1 MIDTTKNFAVATLS
15 TGYNAT
21 ATSIVLTAGNGAKFP
36 DSLNGYNVS
45 WWNSTDYSSPDE
57 DPNVE
62 IVRVIGKSTDTLTI
76 VRGQEGTSATVKN
89 ITLKEYKIALTL
101 TSKTIQDID
110 ELASLKPLG
119 AYAFLNSSGAYADTP
134 VMPSNFHVKGN
145 FTVFKRFS
153 GNTAAFNSGYVD
165 VQNDAGDRIWIFSQG
180 YTFRIRV
187 DVAGVREFDFSEATS
202 VNFPGSPGKV
212 DCFVEVDMDL
222 KQVRLSYDGYTNSY
236 SVPELGDVKDSVFTY
251 NRADLSA
258 YRDGVKSWYMLT
270 GLYNHGSI
278 DSIFGSANENA
289 LPQRRSK
296 NVSVGKQLVTTQPT
310 EMYIFGSYRD
320 FVDGKINITATQI
333 NTWEYMRN
341 DWVLN
346 DTLARYGSAALTM
359 TFSMDVVSGS
369 MDFRASGGAPT
380 HYLFRAVEKDTGV
393 VIEARNVQS
402 SSADLETLPVGRW
415 AITMQF
421 AQSSDYSTVIYM
433 IAANNN
439 EVDTEITVYQDF
451 ELYTAAVVLAA
462 LPQMADYEQI
472 YCPFSK
478 ALLSGAWSLSP
489 TY

>member
-1 MIDTTKNFAVATLS
+1 MAWKFNPFTGKLDYFEAGGSTNWGDITGTLS
-15 TGYNAT
+15 DQTDLQDA
-21 ATSIVLTAGNGAKFP
+21 LDAKQ
-36 DSLNGYNVS
+36 
-45 WWNSTDYSSPDE
+45 
-57 DPNVE
+57 
-62 IVRVIGKSTDTLTI
+62 DTLVSATNIKTI
-76 VRGQEGTSATVKN
+76 NGTSLLGEGDVA
-89 ITLKEYKIALTL
+89 I
-101 TSKTIQDID
+101 SGTISDD
-110 ELASLKPLG
+110 EKAISLQKPLG
-119 AYAFLNSSGAYADTP
+119 AYAFLEGSSAYADTP
-134 VMPSNFHVKGN
+134 VMPSNFQVKGN
-145 FTVFKRFS
+145 FTVFKRF
-153 GNTAAFNSGYVD
+153 GANTSAYNAGFVD
-165 VQNDAGDRIWIFSQG
+165 VQNDAGDRIQIYNQG
-180 YTFRIRV
+180 YTFRIKV
-187 DVAGVREFDFSEATS
+187 SDANTEVFSFSEAS
-202 VNFPGSPGKV
+202 SSNFPSPGKI
-212 DCFVEVDMDL
+212 DCFIEVDFDL
-222 KQVRLSYDGYTNSY
+222 KQVRVSYDGYSNSH
-236 SVPELGDVKDSVFTY
+236 SVPELDDIKDSVFTY

-310 EMYIFGSYRD
+310 EMYIFGAYRD

-333 NTWEYMRN
+333 NTWEYMRT

-380 HYLFRAVEKDTGV
+380 HYLFRAIEKDTGV

-451 ELYTAAVVLAA
+451 ELYTAAVVLSA
-462 LPQMADYEQI
+462 LPQMADYDQI

>member
-1 MIDTTKNFAVATLS
+1 MAWKFNPFTGKLDYFEAGGSTNWGDITGTLS
-15 TGYNAT
+15 DQTDLQDA
-21 ATSIVLTAGNGAKFP
+21 LDAKQ
-36 DSLNGYNVS
+36 
-45 WWNSTDYSSPDE
+45 
-57 DPNVE
+57 
-62 IVRVIGKSTDTLTI
+62 DTLVSATNIKTI
-76 VRGQEGTSATVKN
+76 NGTSLLGEGDVA
-89 ITLKEYKIALTL
+89 I
-101 TSKTIQDID
+101 SGTISDD
-110 ELASLKPLG
+110 EKAISLQKPLG
-119 AYAFLNSSGAYADTP
+119 AYAFLEGSSAYADTP
-134 VMPSNFHVKGN
+134 VMPSNFQVKGN
-145 FTVFKRFS
+145 FTVFKRF
-153 GNTAAFNSGYVD
+153 GANTSAYNAGFVD
-165 VQNDAGDRIWIFSQG
+165 VQNDAGDRIQIYNQG
-180 YTFRIRV
+180 YTFRIKV
-187 DVAGVREFDFSEATS
+187 SDANTEVFSFSEAS
-202 VNFPGSPGKV
+202 SSNFPSPGKI
-212 DCFVEVDMDL
+212 DCFIEVDFDL
-222 KQVRLSYDGYTNSY
+222 KQVRVSYDGYSNSH
-236 SVPELGDVKDSVFTY
+236 SVPELDDIKDSVFTY

-310 EMYIFGSYRD
+310 EMYIFGAYRD

-333 NTWEYMRN
+333 NTWEYMRT

-346 DTLARYGSAALTM
+346 NTLARYGSAALTM

-402 SSADLETLPVGRW
+402 SSEDLETLPVGRW

-451 ELYTAAVVLAA
+451 ELYTAAVVLSA
-462 LPQMADYEQI
+462 LPQMADYDQI

>member
-1 MIDTTKNFAVATLS
+1 MAWKFNPFTGKLDYFEAGGSTNWGDITGTLS
-15 TGYNAT
+15 DQTD
-21 ATSIVLTAGNGAKFP
+21 LQGALDAKQ
-36 DSLNGYNVS
+36 
-45 WWNSTDYSSPDE
+45 
-57 DPNVE
+57 
-62 IVRVIGKSTDTLTI
+62 DTLVSATNIKTI
-76 VRGQEGTSATVKN
+76 NGTSLLGEGDVA
-89 ITLKEYKIALTL
+89 I
-101 TSKTIQDID
+101 SGTISDAEKAI
-110 ELASLKPLG
+110 SLQKPLG
-119 AYAFLNSSGAYADTP
+119 AYAFLKGSGAYADTP

-145 FTVFKRFS
+145 FTVFKRF
-153 GNTAAFNSGYVD
+153 GANTSAYNAGFVD
-165 VQNDAGDRIWIFSQG
+165 VQNDAGDRIQIYNQG
-180 YTFRIRV
+180 YTFRIKV
-187 DVAGVREFDFSEATS
+187 SDANTEVFSFSEAS
-202 VNFPGSPGKV
+202 SSNFPSPGKI
-212 DCFVEVDMDL
+212 DCFIEVDFDL
-222 KQVRLSYDGYTNSY
+222 KQVRVSYDGYSNSH
-236 SVPELGDVKDSVFTY
+236 SVPELDDIKDSVFTY

-258 YRDGVKSWYMLT
+258 YKDGVKSWYMLT

-310 EMYIFGSYRD
+310 KMYIFGSYRD

-333 NTWEYMRN
+333 NTWEYMRT

-369 MDFRASGGAPT
+369 MDFRASGGANT
-380 HYLFRAVEKDTGV
+380 HYLFRAIEKDTGV
-393 VIEARNVQS
+393 VIEARNVRS
-402 SSADLETLPVGRW
+402 STANLETLPVGRW

-421 AQSSDYSTVIYM
+421 AQSSDYATVIYM

>member
-76 VRGQEGTSATVKN
+76 VRGQEGTTATVKN

-119 AYAFLNSSGAYADTP
+119 AYAFLKSSGSYADTP
-134 VMPSNFHVKGN
+134 VMPINFQVKGN
-145 FTVFKRFS
+145 FTMFKRF
-153 GNTAAFNSGYVD
+153 GANTSAYNAGFVD
-165 VQNDAGDRIWIFSQG
+165 VQNDAGDRIQIYNQG
-180 YTFRIRV
+180 YTFRIKV
-187 DVAGVREFDFSEATS
+187 SDANTEVFSFSEAS
-202 VNFPGSPGKV
+202 SSNFPSPGKI
-212 DCFVEVDMDL
+212 DCFIEVDFDL
-222 KQVRLSYDGYTNSY
+222 KQVRVSYDGYSNSH
-236 SVPELGDVKDSVFTY
+236 SVPELDNIKDSVFTY

-258 YRDGVKSWYMLT
+258 YKDGVKSWYMLT

-310 EMYIFGSYRD
+310 KMYIFGSYRD

-333 NTWEYMRN
+333 NTWEYMRT

-369 MDFRASGGAPT
+369 MDFRASGGANT
-380 HYLFRAVEKDTGV
+380 HYLFRAIEKDTGV
-393 VIEARNVQS
+393 VIEARNVRS
-402 SSADLETLPVGRW
+402 STANLETLPVGRW

-421 AQSSDYSTVIYM
+421 AQSSDYATVIYM

>member
-1 MIDTTKNFAVATLS
+1 MAWKFNPFTGKLDYFEAGGSTNWGDITGTLS
-15 TGYNAT
+15 DQTDLQDA
-21 ATSIVLTAGNGAKFP
+21 LDAKQ
-36 DSLNGYNVS
+36 
-45 WWNSTDYSSPDE
+45 
-57 DPNVE
+57 
-62 IVRVIGKSTDTLTI
+62 DTLVSATNIKTI
-76 VRGQEGTSATVKN
+76 NGTSLLGEGDVA
-89 ITLKEYKIALTL
+89 I
-101 TSKTIQDID
+101 SGTISDD
-110 ELASLKPLG
+110 EKAISLQKPLG
-119 AYAFLNSSGAYADTP
+119 AYAFLEGSSAYADTP
-134 VMPSNFHVKGN
+134 VMPSNFQVKGN
-145 FTVFKRFS
+145 FTVFKRF
-153 GNTAAFNSGYVD
+153 GANTSAYNAGFVD
-165 VQNDAGDRIWIFSQG
+165 VQNDAGDRIQIYNQG
-180 YTFRIRV
+180 YTFRIKV
-187 DVAGVREFDFSEATS
+187 SDANTEVFSFSEAS
-202 VNFPGSPGKV
+202 SSNFPSPGKI
-212 DCFVEVDMDL
+212 DCFIEVDFDL
-222 KQVRLSYDGYTNSY
+222 KQVRVSYDGYSNSH
-236 SVPELGDVKDSVFTY
+236 SVPELDDIKDSVFTY

-310 EMYIFGSYRD
+310 EMYIFGAYRD

-333 NTWEYMRN
+333 NTWEYMRT

-346 DTLARYGSAALTM
+346 NTLARYGSAALTM

-380 HYLFRAVEKDTGV
+380 HYLFRAIEKDTGV

-415 AITMQF
+415 AITIQF
-421 AQSSDYSTVIYM
+421 SQSQDYGSVIYM

-439 EVDTEITVYQDF
+439 EIDTEITVYQDF
-451 ELYTAAVVLAA
+451 ELYTAAVVLSA
-462 LPQMADYEQI
+462 LPQMADYDQI

>member
-1 MIDTTKNFAVATLS
+1 MAWKFNPFTGKLDYFEAGGSTNWGDITGTLS
-15 TGYNAT
+15 DQTDLQDA
-21 ATSIVLTAGNGAKFP
+21 LDAKQ
-36 DSLNGYNVS
+36 
-45 WWNSTDYSSPDE
+45 
-57 DPNVE
+57 
-62 IVRVIGKSTDTLTI
+62 DTLVSATNIKTI
-76 VRGQEGTSATVKN
+76 NGTSLLGEGDVA
-89 ITLKEYKIALTL
+89 I
-101 TSKTIQDID
+101 SGTISDD
-110 ELASLKPLG
+110 EKAISLQKPLG
-119 AYAFLNSSGAYADTP
+119 AYAFLEGSSAYADTP
-134 VMPSNFHVKGN
+134 VMPSNFQVKGN
-145 FTVFKRFS
+145 FTVFKRF
-153 GNTAAFNSGYVD
+153 GANTSAYNAGFVD
-165 VQNDAGDRIWIFSQG
+165 VQNDAGDRIQIYNQG
-180 YTFRIRV
+180 YTFRIKV
-187 DVAGVREFDFSEATS
+187 SDANTEVFSFSEAS
-202 VNFPGSPGKV
+202 SSNFPSPGKI
-212 DCFVEVDMDL
+212 DCFIEVDFDL
-222 KQVRLSYDGYTNSY
+222 KQVRVSYDGYSNSH
-236 SVPELGDVKDSVFTY
+236 SVPELDDIKDSVFTY

-310 EMYIFGSYRD
+310 EMYIFGAYRD

-333 NTWEYMRN
+333 NTWEYMRT

-346 DTLARYGSAALTM
+346 NTLARYGSAALTM

>member
-1 MIDTTKNFAVATLS
+1 MAWKFNPFTGKLDYFEAGGSTNWGDITGTLS
-15 TGYNAT
+15 DQTDLQDA
-21 ATSIVLTAGNGAKFP
+21 LDAKQ
-36 DSLNGYNVS
+36 
-45 WWNSTDYSSPDE
+45 
-57 DPNVE
+57 
-62 IVRVIGKSTDTLTI
+62 DTLVSATNIKTI
-76 VRGQEGTSATVKN
+76 NGTSLLGEGDVA
-89 ITLKEYKIALTL
+89 I
-101 TSKTIQDID
+101 SGTISDAEKAI
-110 ELASLKPLG
+110 SLQKPLG
-119 AYAFLNSSGAYADTP
+119 AYAFLNGSSQFADTT
-134 VMPSNFHVKGN
+134 VMPSNFQVKGN
-145 FTVFKRFS
+145 FTVFKRF
-153 GNTAAFNSGYVD
+153 GANTSAYNAGFVD
-165 VQNDAGDRIWIFSQG
+165 VQNDAGDRIQIYNQG
-180 YTFRIRV
+180 YTFRIKV
-187 DVAGVREFDFSEATS
+187 SDANTEVFSFSEAS
-202 VNFPGSPGKV
+202 SSNFPSPGKI
-212 DCFVEVDMDL
+212 DCFIEVDFDL
-222 KQVRLSYDGYTNSY
+222 KQVRVSYDGYSNSH
-236 SVPELGDVKDSVFTY
+236 SVPELDDIKDSVFTY

-310 EMYIFGSYRD
+310 EMYIFGAYRD

-333 NTWEYMRN
+333 NTWEYMRT

-346 DTLARYGSAALTM
+346 NTLARYGSAALTM

-402 SSADLETLPVGRW
+402 SSEDLETLPVGRW

-451 ELYTAAVVLAA
+451 ELYTAAVVLSA
-462 LPQMADYEQI
+462 LPQMADYDQI

>member
-1 MIDTTKNFAVATLS
+1 MAWKFNPFTGKLDYFEAGGSTNWGDITGTLS
-15 TGYNAT
+15 DQTDLQDA
-21 ATSIVLTAGNGAKFP
+21 LDAKQ
-36 DSLNGYNVS
+36 
-45 WWNSTDYSSPDE
+45 
-57 DPNVE
+57 
-62 IVRVIGKSTDTLTI
+62 DTLVSATNIKTI
-76 VRGQEGTSATVKN
+76 NGTSLLGEGDVA
-89 ITLKEYKIALTL
+89 I
-101 TSKTIQDID
+101 SGTISDD
-110 ELASLKPLG
+110 EKAISLQKPLG
-119 AYAFLNSSGAYADTP
+119 AYAFLEGSSAYADTP
-134 VMPSNFHVKGN
+134 VMPSNFQVKGN
-145 FTVFKRFS
+145 FTVFKRF
-153 GNTAAFNSGYVD
+153 GANTSAYNAGFVD
-165 VQNDAGDRIWIFSQG
+165 VQNDAGDRIQIYNQG
-180 YTFRIRV
+180 YTFRIKV
-187 DVAGVREFDFSEATS
+187 SDANTEVFSFSEAS
-202 VNFPGSPGKV
+202 SSNFPSPGKI
-212 DCFVEVDMDL
+212 DCFIEVDFDL
-222 KQVRLSYDGYTNSY
+222 KQVRVSYDGYSNSH
-236 SVPELGDVKDSVFTY
+236 SVPELDDIKDSVFTY

-310 EMYIFGSYRD
+310 EMYIFGAYRD

-451 ELYTAAVVLAA
+451 ELYTAAVVLSA
-462 LPQMADYEQI
+462 LPQMADYDQI

>member
-1 MIDTTKNFAVATLS
+1 MAWKFNPFTGKLDYFEAGGSTNWGDITGTLS
-15 TGYNAT
+15 DQTDLQDA
-21 ATSIVLTAGNGAKFP
+21 LDAKQ
-36 DSLNGYNVS
+36 
-45 WWNSTDYSSPDE
+45 
-57 DPNVE
+57 
-62 IVRVIGKSTDTLTI
+62 DTLVSATNIKTI
-76 VRGQEGTSATVKN
+76 NGTSLLGEGDVA
-89 ITLKEYKIALTL
+89 I
-101 TSKTIQDID
+101 SGTISDAEKAI
-110 ELASLKPLG
+110 SLQKPLG
-119 AYAFLNSSGAYADTP
+119 AYAFLNGSSQFADTT
-134 VMPSNFHVKGN
+134 VMPSNFQVKGN
-145 FTVFKRFS
+145 FTVFKRF
-153 GNTAAFNSGYVD
+153 GANTSAYNAGFVD
-165 VQNDAGDRIWIFSQG
+165 VQNDAGDRIQIYNQG
-180 YTFRIRV
+180 YTFRIKV
-187 DVAGVREFDFSEATS
+187 SDANTEVFSFSEAS
-202 VNFPGSPGKV
+202 SSNFPSPGKI
-212 DCFVEVDMDL
+212 DCFIEVDFDL
-222 KQVRLSYDGYTNSY
+222 KQVRVSYDGYSNSH
-236 SVPELGDVKDSVFTY
+236 SVPELDDIKDSVFTY

-310 EMYIFGSYRD
+310 EMYIFGAYRD

-333 NTWEYMRN
+333 NTWEYMRT

-380 HYLFRAVEKDTGV
+380 HYLFRAIEKDTGV

-462 LPQMADYEQI
+462 LPQMADYDQI

>member
-1 MIDTTKNFAVATLS
+1 MAWKFNPFTGKLDYFEAGGSTNWGDITGTLS
-15 TGYNAT
+15 DQTDLQDA
-21 ATSIVLTAGNGAKFP
+21 LDAKQ
-36 DSLNGYNVS
+36 
-45 WWNSTDYSSPDE
+45 
-57 DPNVE
+57 
-62 IVRVIGKSTDTLTI
+62 DTLVSATNIKTI
-76 VRGQEGTSATVKN
+76 NGTSLLGEGDVA
-89 ITLKEYKIALTL
+89 I
-101 TSKTIQDID
+101 SGTISDD
-110 ELASLKPLG
+110 EKAISLQKPLG
-119 AYAFLNSSGAYADTP
+119 AYAFLEGSSAYADTP
-134 VMPSNFHVKGN
+134 VMPSNFQVKGN
-145 FTVFKRFS
+145 FTVFKRF
-153 GNTAAFNSGYVD
+153 GANTSAYNAGFVD
-165 VQNDAGDRIWIFSQG
+165 VQNDAGDRIQIYNQG
-180 YTFRIRV
+180 YTFRIKV
-187 DVAGVREFDFSEATS
+187 SDANTEVFSFSEAS
-202 VNFPGSPGKV
+202 SSNFPSPGKI
-212 DCFVEVDMDL
+212 DCFIEVDFDL
-222 KQVRLSYDGYTNSY
+222 KQVRVSYDGYSNSH
-236 SVPELGDVKDSVFTY
+236 SVPELDDIKDSVFTY
-251 NRADLSA
+251 NRADLTA

-310 EMYIFGSYRD
+310 EMYIFGAYRD

-333 NTWEYMRN
+333 NTWEYMRT

-346 DTLARYGSAALTM
+346 NTLARYGSAALTM

-402 SSADLETLPVGRW
+402 SSEDLETLPVGRW

-451 ELYTAAVVLAA
+451 ELYTAAVVLSA
-462 LPQMADYEQI
+462 LPQMADYDQI

>member
-1 MIDTTKNFAVATLS
+1 MAWKFNPFTGKLDYFEAGGSTNWGDITGTLS
-15 TGYNAT
+15 DQTDLQDA
-21 ATSIVLTAGNGAKFP
+21 LDAKQ
-36 DSLNGYNVS
+36 
-45 WWNSTDYSSPDE
+45 
-57 DPNVE
+57 
-62 IVRVIGKSTDTLTI
+62 DTLVSATNIKTI
-76 VRGQEGTSATVKN
+76 NGTSLLGEGDVA
-89 ITLKEYKIALTL
+89 I
-101 TSKTIQDID
+101 SGTISDD
-110 ELASLKPLG
+110 EKAISLQKPLG
-119 AYAFLNSSGAYADTP
+119 AYAFLEGSSAYADTP
-134 VMPSNFHVKGN
+134 VMPSNFQVKGN
-145 FTVFKRFS
+145 FTVFKRF
-153 GNTAAFNSGYVD
+153 GANTSAYNAGFVD
-165 VQNDAGDRIWIFSQG
+165 VQNDAGDRIQIYNQG
-180 YTFRIRV
+180 YTFRIKV
-187 DVAGVREFDFSEATS
+187 SDANTEVFSFSEAS
-202 VNFPGSPGKV
+202 SSNFPSPGKI
-212 DCFVEVDMDL
+212 DCFIEVDFDL
-222 KQVRLSYDGYTNSY
+222 KQVRVSYDGYSNSH
-236 SVPELGDVKDSVFTY
+236 SVPELDDIKDSVFTY

-310 EMYIFGSYRD
+310 EMYIFGAYRD

-333 NTWEYMRN
+333 NTWEYMRT

-346 DTLARYGSAALTM
+346 NTLARYGSAALTM

-451 ELYTAAVVLAA
+451 ELYTAAVVLSA
-462 LPQMADYEQI
+462 LPQMADYDQI